1 MGLNLIIFAIVVLVI
16 LAALVYIGTRQD
28 DDKDPLA
35 DRLAQYGDRDLPS
48 SLDEV
53 ELSIGLKERVIEPF
67 IKGFANL
74 VIKLTPEKQMELA
87 RQKIELAGETSD
99 PSQLFLKRIIFM
111 FILGAGGALIAI
123 QVLQE
128 GFQIVALA
136 TFGGAALGYYLP
148 ISQLNSKIKKR
159 QKAILRALPDAL
171 DLLVICVEAGL
182 GFDMAMGKVYE
193 KWDNELSLAFGRVL
207 REIQLGKLRRDALRD
222 MAARMDVP
230 DVNAFIAAIVQA
242 DQLGV
247 GMANVLRVQSEQM
260 RVKRR
265 QRAQE
270 TAQQAPVKMLI
281 PMVFL
286 IFPSIFVVL
295 LGPAALKVMES
306 GALAVF

>member
-1 MGLNLIIFAIVVLVI
+1 MGLNLVIFAIVIIVI
-16 LAALVYIGTRQD
+16 LAALVYIGMRQD

-53 ELSIGLKERVIEPF
+53 ELSIGMRERIVDPF
-67 IKGFANL
+67 IKGIANF
-74 VIKLTPEKQMELA
+74 VVKLTPEKQLEA
-87 RQKIELAGETSD
+87 VRQKVELAGETTD
-99 PSQLFLKRIIFM
+99 PAQIFLKRIVFL
-111 FILGAGGALIAI
+111 ILLGIGGAVISSQLLNKG
-123 QVLQE
+123 LQ
-128 GFQIVALA
+128 ITLLA
-136 TFGGAALGYYLP
+136 TLGGAWMGYYMP
-148 ISQLNSKIKKR
+148 MSSLNAKIKKR
-159 QKAILRALPDAL
+159 QAAILRALPDAL

-193 KWDNELSLAFGRVL
+193 KWDNELALAFGRVL
-207 REIQLGKLRRDALRD
+207 REIQLGKLRREALRD
-222 MAARMDVP
+222 MAARTDVP

-270 TAQQAPVKMLI
+270 KAQQAPVKMLI

-295 LGPAALKVMES
+295 LGPAVIIVMES